1 VPGPCAKDNPTL
13 LVLDNFEHLM
23 DAAPLVADLLASV
36 PPLKVIVTSRAPLH
50 VRGEREFAIGP
61 LTVKAG
67 AESMPLSDLATVPAV
82 RLFLDR
88 VRDVRPDFCLTTE
101 NAGTIVAICRRL
113 DALPLALELA
123 APWLKVLTLEDLF
136 RRLEK
141 GVALPADGPRDLP
154 ERQQTM
160 NATVAWS
167 YDLLDEQEQRTF
179 RRLGALPGLFPIEAA
194 GAVLCGKEHCDEA
207 YDKALR
213 AAANLI
219 DKSLLVRAGPSAV
232 RTCALFQ
239 MFETVRAFA
248 AAELEAAGEREDA
261 MDGLTRYCLR
271 EAALADEGLFGSG
284 QIQWLD
290 RTREDL
296 RSYRSSLGWLL
307 EQGRAEEAC
316 LIAYPFR
323 FFWIIRGHAAEGLR
337 WYERILNVTP
347 LPERVEVRAL
357 IGASMMRY
365 AQGDLALARVS
376 ANRAVAIA
384 DSANDRAIALE
395 TMMFSGHVEHALG
408 NGRLAAERFTE
419 SLAGFREL
427 GLTWAIGHALSGLAW
442 VVVTD
447 GDFDRAESL
456 LAEASLVLAS
466 SGPWFM
472 SLGLYLRIVLA
483 VRRGKPDEA
492 LVVGREFLERIRQ
505 YQDTFAYIY
514 TLLPLAAA
522 AAQKGDDEWV
532 ARLIGARDAVM
543 ERTGATVVDPMI
555 QEFLKQPDRGARERL
570 GADRW
575 RGRTRPDARPQ
586 SSRS

>member
-1 VPGPCAKDNPTL
+1 
-13 LVLDNFEHLM
+13 
-23 DAAPLVADLLASV
+23 
-36 PPLKVIVTSRAPLH
+36 
-50 VRGEREFAIGP
+50 
-61 LTVKAG
+61 
-67 AESMPLSDLATVPAV
+67 VPAI

-88 VRDVRPDFCLTTE
+88 VCDVRPDFCLTPE
-101 NAGTIVAICRRL
+101 NAGTVVAICRRL

-123 APWLKVLTLEDLF
+123 APWLKVLTLEDMH

-141 GVALPADGPRDLP
+141 GVVLPGDGPRDLP

-167 YDLLDEQEQRTF
+167 YDLLDEQEQRAF

-207 YDKALR
+207 QDKALR

-219 DKSLLVRAGPSAV
+219 DKSLLVRAGQSVVP
-232 RTCALFQ
+232 TCTLFQ

-248 AAELEAAGEREDA
+248 AAELEAAGERGDA

-271 EAALADEGLFGSG
+271 QATLAQEGLFGSE

-296 RSYRSSLGWLL
+296 RSYRASLGWLL

-337 WYERILNVTP
+337 WYERILNVSP
-347 LPERVEVRAL
+347 LPPRVEVRAL
-357 IGASMMRY
+357 IGAAMMRY
-365 AQGDLALARVS
+365 AQGDLPLSRIS

-384 DSANDRAIALE
+384 DSANDRTIALE
-395 TMMFSGHVEHALG
+395 AKMFSGHVEHALG

-442 VVVTD
+442 VVVTE

-492 LVVGREFLERIRQ
+492 LVVGRDFLERIRQ
-505 YQDTFAYIY
+505 YQDTFAYTY
-514 TLLPLAAA
+514 ALLPIAAA
-522 AAQKGDDEWV
+522 AAQKGDDVWV

-555 QEFLKQPDRGARERL
+555 QEFLKQPERGARERL
-570 GADRW
+570 GEDRW
-575 RGRTRPDARPQ
+575 ARSHAAGRKASIESLLTDIDTAIARPFLAY
-586 SSRS
+586 SSRRQ

>member
-1 VPGPCAKDNPTL
+1 
-13 LVLDNFEHLM
+13 
-23 DAAPLVADLLASV
+23 
-36 PPLKVIVTSRAPLH
+36 
-50 VRGEREFAIGP
+50 
-61 LTVKAG
+61 
-67 AESMPLSDLATVPAV
+67 
-82 RLFLDR
+82 
-88 VRDVRPDFCLTTE
+88 
-101 NAGTIVAICRRL
+101 
-113 DALPLALELA
+113 
-123 APWLKVLTLEDLF
+123 
-136 RRLEK
+136 
-141 GVALPADGPRDLP
+141 
-154 ERQQTM
+154 
-160 NATVAWS
+160 
-167 YDLLDEQEQRTF
+167 
-179 RRLGALPGLFPIEAA
+179 
-194 GAVLCGKEHCDEA
+194 
-207 YDKALR
+207 
-213 AAANLI
+213 
-219 DKSLLVRAGPSAV
+219 
-232 RTCALFQ
+232 

-248 AAELEAAGEREDA
+248 AAELEAAGERGEA
-261 MDGLTRYCLR
+261 MEGLTRYCLR
-271 EAALADEGLFGSG
+271 EAALAHEGLFGSG

-296 RSYRSSLGWLL
+296 RSYRASLGWLL
-307 EQGRAEEAC
+307 EQGRAEEAS

-337 WYERILNVTP
+337 WYERILNVSP
-347 LPERVEVRAL
+347 LPERVEVKAL

-384 DSANDRAIALE
+384 DASDDRAVALE
-395 TMMFSGHVEHALG
+395 TRMFSGHVEHALG

-447 GDFDRAESL
+447 GDFDRAESM

-492 LVVGREFLERIRQ
+492 LLVGRDFLERIRQ
-505 YQDTFAYIY
+505 YQDTFAYTY
-514 TLLPLAAA
+514 ALLPLAAA
-522 AAQKGDDEWV
+522 AAQKGDDAWV

-555 QEFLKQPDRGARERL
+555 QEFLEQPERGARERL

-575 RGRTRPDARPQ
+575 ARSHAAGRKISIESLLTDIDTAIARPHLAY
-586 SSRS
+586 SSRR